1 MSKTASLHIAPSA
14 SPFARLFAALDGILL
29 AYAEMMI
36 RNGDV
41 QRYDV

>member
-1 MSKTASLHIAPSA
+1 MSKTASFRITPSA
-14 SPFARLFAALDGILL
+14 SPFARLVATLDGILL

-41 QRYDV
+41 QRCDV